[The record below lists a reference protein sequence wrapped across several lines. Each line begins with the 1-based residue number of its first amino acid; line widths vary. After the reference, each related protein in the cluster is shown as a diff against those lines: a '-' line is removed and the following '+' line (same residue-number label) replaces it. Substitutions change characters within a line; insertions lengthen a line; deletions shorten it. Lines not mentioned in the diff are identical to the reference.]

1 MFCRMSLLTFA
12 CLGYVLG
19 QQANAPR
26 LGANAPTLDYKKM
39 EIIVTD
45 SQCGTSTLVADKQ

>member
-1 MFCRMSLLTFA
+1 MSLLTFA

-19 QQANAPR
+19 QQGSAPR